1 MKHETSKRTVAR
13 FAPLA
18 ACARQVSEMPIL
30 YPKSVE
36 FSLVGRGIG
45 VRTAVECVF
54 PLKHYNL
61 EPCARESQQFDDS

>member
-1 MKHETSKRTVAR
+1 MRHETSKRTVAR

-36 FSLVGRGIG
+36 FSLVGGEIG
-45 VRTAVECVF
+45 VRTAVECVS
-54 PLKHYNL
+54 H
-61 EPCARESQQFDDS
+61 